1 MFGRQGQIDLVKGTP
16 RDKFVLTGNWN
27 IWRFHNTVR
36 LTRYGQYTEASTT
49 AGGDATF
56 GAKGITDVDV
66 TYDLTDNVSI
76 AGGAYNVFN
85 VYPDRHGALAIDGS
99 GAYGSFAPF
108 GLSGGFYY
116 ARLGV
121 NL

>member
-1 MFGRQGQIDLVKGTP
+1 MRGAP
-16 RDKFVLTGNWN
+16 RDKTVLAGNWS
-27 IWRFHNTVR
+27 IWRFHNTLR
-36 LTRYGQYTEASTT
+36 LTRYGRYIEASTT
-49 AGGDATF
+49 AGGDARF

-66 TYDLTDNVSI
+66 AYDVTDNVSL
-76 AGGAYNVFN
+76 ALGAYNVFN
-85 VYPDRHGALAIDGS
+85 VYPDKKGPVAIDGS